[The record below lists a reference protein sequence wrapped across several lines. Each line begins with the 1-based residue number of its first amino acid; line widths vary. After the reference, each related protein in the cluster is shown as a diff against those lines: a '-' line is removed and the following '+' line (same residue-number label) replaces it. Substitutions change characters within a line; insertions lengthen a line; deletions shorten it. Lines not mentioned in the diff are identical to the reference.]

1 MAKNLIMKKLEGYP
15 VALAPCYA
23 DGEDIMGKL
32 KTTKHYKVTIKESR
46 NPEFHKLAFAFL
58 NNVFEYQNH
67 YTDREMLRDALSI
80 MAGHVHLIEIRSNRT
95 FIKVKSW
102 AFDEMDELEFQPL
115 IAKIVAAAIKRFD
128 LPPNA
133 PWIPQIFVEDYEI

>member
-1 MAKNLIMKKLEGYP
+1 MAKNLIMIKTRNDRNRLEPAYEQ
-15 VALAPCYA
+15 
-23 DGEDIMGKL
+23 GEEIMQSMKPGM
-32 KTTKHYKVTIKESR
+32 YKVTIKQSR

-80 MAGHVHLIEIRSNRT
+80 MAGHVHMIEVRSNRT

-102 AFDEMDELEFQPL
+102 AFDEMDELEFKPL

-128 LPPNA
+128 LPPDA
-133 PWIPQIFVEDYEI
+133 PWIPHIFVEDFEA